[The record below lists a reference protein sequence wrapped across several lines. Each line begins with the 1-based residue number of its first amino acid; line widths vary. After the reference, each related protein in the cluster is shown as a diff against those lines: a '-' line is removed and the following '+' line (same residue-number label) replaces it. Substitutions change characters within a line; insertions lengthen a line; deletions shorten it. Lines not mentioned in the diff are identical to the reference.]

1 MQKYLQTSFNRR
13 IAQNLKKQWSA
24 PAVMTTFIIICMIF
38 IYSCES
44 IGLSSNSKHLAVRI
58 KSPEQ
63 RIKLIS
69 EVMEPS
75 SNKTDPILPEAKM
88 NNILEELTIETK
100 HKSIQLMKQILF
112 EAVNAQSSNN
122 SSHLLDNSLLDESD
136 NFYDI

>member
-1 MQKYLQTSFNRR
+1 
-13 IAQNLKKQWSA
+13 
-24 PAVMTTFIIICMIF
+24 
-38 IYSCES
+38 
-44 IGLSSNSKHLAVRI
+44 
-58 KSPEQ
+58 
-63 RIKLIS
+63 
-69 EVMEPS
+69 MEPS